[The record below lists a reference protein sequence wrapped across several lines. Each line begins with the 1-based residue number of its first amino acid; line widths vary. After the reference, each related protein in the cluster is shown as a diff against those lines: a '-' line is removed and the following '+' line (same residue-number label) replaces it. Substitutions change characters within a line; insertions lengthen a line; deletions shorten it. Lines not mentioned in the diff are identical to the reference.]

1 MQASKATKAV
11 YIASLLLLAAIA
23 FAIGLMAMWG

>member
-1 MQASKATKAV
+1 MHASKATKAV
-11 YIASLLLLAAIA
+11 YISGLLVLAAIA